1 MREAGKGPHR
11 IDCRT
16 PPCNL
21 RLVFSASP
29 LDQCNISLSLL
40 CGISYNI
47 ISYTIVQTSRPD
59 LRSGRKGGQSCR
71 RHDYWYKESEKKN
84 YCSIHTVRHKKAFDS
99 QNYYI
104 FCIFV
109 GIAHIENI
117 KNTDTIMKKII
128 LAFAALAIAAGM
140 SAQDLATAT
149 STYNSGAEALTMG
162 NKTDALEYFQKALAI
177 AQGLGD
183 EGADVVANCKNAIP
197 SVILSIGK
205 ELYNNKDF
213 EGALA
218 KMKEASDKA
227 SEYGIEDIKAEVA
240 ELIPQVNLTKAM
252 EGANS
257 AFKAKDLAGA
267 LAGYKEVMALD
278 STNAVAA
285 LRLGQ
290 LLSGSNLEEAEKY
303 LNIAA
308 ANGQE
313 ENATQLLGTAYL
325 KKAASQ
331 LKVGKYADAV
341 SLAEKANEIKANA
354 QALLIAGQA
363 SQKLGKDSNAIS
375 FFEQYLEAAPSAKNA
390 GAIAFTVGALF
401 QKAGNKSK
409 AVEYYQK
416 VASDPQFGAQAKQLI
431 SALSK

>member
-1 MREAGKGPHR
+1 
-11 IDCRT
+11 
-16 PPCNL
+16 
-21 RLVFSASP
+21 
-29 LDQCNISLSLL
+29 
-40 CGISYNI
+40 
-47 ISYTIVQTSRPD
+47 
-59 LRSGRKGGQSCR
+59 
-71 RHDYWYKESEKKN
+71 
-84 YCSIHTVRHKKAFDS
+84 
-99 QNYYI
+99 
-104 FCIFV
+104 
-109 GIAHIENI
+109 
-117 KNTDTIMKKII
+117 MKKII

-290 LLSGSNLEEAEKY
+290 LLSGSNLEEAEKRDHRRSCQRTGGERHPAPR
-303 LNIAA
+303 NSISQEGRKPAQGRQVRRCGKPCRE
-308 ANGQE
+308 GQ
-313 ENATQLLGTAYL
+313 
-325 KKAASQ
+325 
-331 LKVGKYADAV
+331 
-341 SLAEKANEIKANA
+341 
-354 QALLIAGQA
+354 
-363 SQKLGKDSNAIS
+363 
-375 FFEQYLEAAPSAKNA
+375 
-390 GAIAFTVGALF
+390 
-401 QKAGNKSK
+401 
-409 AVEYYQK
+409 
-416 VASDPQFGAQAKQLI
+416 
-431 SALSK
+431 